1 MEKKVKKHE
10 HEYES
15 GMVSLAYA
23 MSGKGH
29 IAMCKICHKEFNKKT
44 GKLERTYA

>member
-1 MEKKVKKHE
+1 MKKKIQKHK

-15 GMVSLAYA
+15 SMLSLAYA

-29 IAMCKICHKEFNKKT
+29 IAMCKICKKEFNKKT
-44 GKLERTYA
+44 GKLEKAF

>member
-1 MEKKVKKHE
+1 MEKNKTKKHT

-15 GMVSLAYA
+15 GMLSLAYA

-44 GKLERTYA
+44 GKLEKAF